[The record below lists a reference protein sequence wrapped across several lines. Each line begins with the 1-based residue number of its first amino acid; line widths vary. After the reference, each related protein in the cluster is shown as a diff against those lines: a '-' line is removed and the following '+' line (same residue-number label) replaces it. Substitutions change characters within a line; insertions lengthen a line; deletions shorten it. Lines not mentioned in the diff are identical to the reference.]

1 MIYGYARVSSGD
13 QNLSRQLE
21 AFKKLG
27 IEQKNIFAD
36 KKSGKDFERKNYR
49 RLLKKLKDGDLFVIK
64 SIDRLGRNYDA
75 IIEEWS
81 RITGKLGADI
91 LVLDMP
97 LLDTRT
103 KSDTLVGKFI
113 SDIVLQVLSFVAE
126 NERNNIRSRQA
137 EGIRLA
143 KAQGVKFGRPP
154 REYTQEFIQTA
165 KGYKQ
170 KSVPIADALLLLKTS
185 KTNFYYHVKKLDALG
200 LLG

>member
-1 MIYGYARVSSGD
+1 MIYGYARVSCGD
-13 QNLSRQLE
+13 QNLRRQLE
-21 AFKKLG
+21 AFEKFG
-27 IEQKNIFAD
+27 IEPKNIFAD
-36 KKSGKDFERKNYR
+36 KKSGKDFERNNYR
-49 RLLKKLKDGDLFVIK
+49 RLLKKMINGDLLVVK

-103 KSDTLVGKFI
+103 KADTLVGRFI

-126 NERNNIRSRQA
+126 NERDNIRSRQA
-137 EGIRLA
+137 DGIRLA

-154 REYTQEFIQTA
+154 RAYSQEFIETA
-165 KGYKQ
+165 KGYAQ
-170 KSVPIADALLLLKTS
+170 NSVPLPDALLLLKTS
-185 KTNFYYHVKKLDALG
+185 KTNFYYHVRKLKAEG
-200 LLG
+200 LLR